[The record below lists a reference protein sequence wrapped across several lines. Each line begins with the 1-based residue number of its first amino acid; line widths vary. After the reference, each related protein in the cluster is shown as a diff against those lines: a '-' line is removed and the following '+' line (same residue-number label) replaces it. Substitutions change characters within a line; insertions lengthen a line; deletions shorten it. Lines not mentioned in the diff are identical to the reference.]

1 MKLKVIDIHGNEKN
15 EIELSDEIFNIKP
28 NKTVVYE
35 VIKNELANRRQG
47 TASTKTKGEVRGSG
61 AKPYRQKGTG
71 RARVGTRR
79 SPVWKGGGIVFGP
92 KPRDYSYSLPK
103 KMKRLAYKSILSLK
117 NIEGNLKIIENFKI
131 ENGKTKEIVKIFK
144 TKKKSSKR
152 QASSRK
158 NIMEG
163 CLSLPHF
170 YGPIQRAKKVTLKYL
185 STKGKEVVETFQGL
199 EAQIVLHEIDH
210 LEGVLFVDHLI
221 KQKKP
226 LYEYIDGE
234 FEKVDLIV

>member
-15 EIELSDEIFNIKP
+15 EIELSDKIFNIKP
-28 NKTVVYE
+28 NKNVIYE

-144 TKKKSSKR
+144 PLSNNETKFSLILDDNEEALLIKKAGRNVPWIRCLSFNRMNAHSLYY
-152 QASSRK
+152 SK
-158 NIMEG
+158 NIFLTEDAV
-163 CLSLPHF
+163 LKINTF
-170 YGPIQRAKKVTLKYL
+170 FENKKE
-185 STKGKEVVETFQGL
+185 SGKKDER
-199 EAQIVLHEIDH
+199 
-210 LEGVLFVDHLI
+210 
-221 KQKKP
+221 
-226 LYEYIDGE
+226 
-234 FEKVDLIV
+234 

>member
-144 TKKKSSKR
+144 PLSNNETKFSLILDDNEEALLIKKAGRNVPWIRCLSFNRMNAHSLYY
-152 QASSRK
+152 SK
-158 NIMEG
+158 NIFLTEDAV
-163 CLSLPHF
+163 LKINTF
-170 YGPIQRAKKVTLKYL
+170 FENKKE
-185 STKGKEVVETFQGL
+185 SGKKDER
-199 EAQIVLHEIDH
+199 
-210 LEGVLFVDHLI
+210 
-221 KQKKP
+221 
-226 LYEYIDGE
+226 
-234 FEKVDLIV
+234 